1 MQDKIGNFSREV
13 DIRNNLMEILQ
24 MKKSVAE
31 IKNALDKLISKTDT
45 VKEQ

>member
-24 MKKSVAE
+24 MKKPVAE
-31 IKNALDKLISKTDT
+31 IKNALDKLISETDT